1 MVAKKYANE
10 TERKKANSENQRQHR
25 EREKKK
31 MGEKDYNK
39 MKAMEAKE
47 KYKRRKNKQ
56 LESVKNYINN
66 NNIDSIIDIV
76 SNDSKSKI
84 VKAVSKL
91 KDDPTSLKI
100 KIKNIKRAD
109 GLLKEIMTYI
119 NLLETE
125 SMGSKFPSQ
134 KTIKQHLN
142 RIGNLYTQ
150 INKQAFE
157 STDLDFLND
166 SDGVINFINNH
177 KEYNTQ
183 NTKTS
188 VLTSIASILKYI
200 EGADEVQKIYSALVT
215 KNSKEIQEE
224 LGENKM
230 TDKIKKNYMKWDDVL
245 KFTSTLTKPKD
256 ILIASLYTKMPPR
269 RLVDYQLMKVYF
281 LNDKDNAEDVLSGL
295 SDKFNYMLI
304 NPDLSINQLVFNV
317 YKTKNCYGQQYIK
330 NFDETINDDLQNY
343 LKVKKLISLN
353 FLFPSKNN
361 NTPYRSFDTVLANLF
376 KKTGKRISCGILRH
390 SFISDLFNKN
400 PNLTINNKKHIA
412 YMMANAISTQE
423 CYRYI

>member
-1 MVAKKYANE
+1 
-10 TERKKANSENQRQHR
+10 
-25 EREKKK
+25 
-31 MGEKDYNK
+31 
-39 MKAMEAKE
+39 
-47 KYKRRKNKQ
+47 
-56 LESVKNYINN
+56 
-66 NNIDSIIDIV
+66 
-76 SNDSKSKI
+76 
-84 VKAVSKL
+84 
-91 KDDPTSLKI
+91 
-100 KIKNIKRAD
+100 
-109 GLLKEIMTYI
+109 
-119 NLLETE
+119 
-125 SMGSKFPSQ
+125 
-134 KTIKQHLN
+134 
-142 RIGNLYTQ
+142 
-150 INKQAFE
+150 
-157 STDLDFLND
+157 
-166 SDGVINFINNH
+166 
-177 KEYNTQ
+177 
-183 NTKTS
+183 
-188 VLTSIASILKYI
+188 LKYI

-390 SFISDLFNKN
+390 SFISDLYNKN
-400 PNLTINNKKHIA
+400 PNLKINSKKHIA
-412 YMMANAISTQE
+412 YLMANAISTQE